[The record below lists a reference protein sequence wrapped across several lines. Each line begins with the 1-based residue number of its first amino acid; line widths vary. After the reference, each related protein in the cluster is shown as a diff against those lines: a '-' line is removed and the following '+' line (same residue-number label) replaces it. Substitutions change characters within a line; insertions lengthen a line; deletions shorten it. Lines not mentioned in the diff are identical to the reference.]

1 MREFHALCFQY
12 DTVVIPQSANE
23 GITDLEAGV
32 ESDLSLQSPLLNL
45 LSSSSHQVILSVETV
60 IMWWRVYQ
68 ACGPGASLDGLCDH
82 YFLLMIHLLWF
93 SHQAVSDSLQPH
105 GLYSSSGSSVQ
116 EDFPRQIFLG
126 LPFSSPGNVPTQG
139 LNPHL
144 LALAGRFFITEPA
157 GKPCD
162 PFRFELFCLY
172 KYDLDFFFFFLQTLE
187 NAVTGT
193 VSYSLLGMS
202 DATLV

>member
-1 MREFHALCFQY
+1 
-12 DTVVIPQSANE
+12 
-23 GITDLEAGV
+23 
-32 ESDLSLQSPLLNL
+32 
-45 LSSSSHQVILSVETV
+45 
-60 IMWWRVYQ
+60 
-68 ACGPGASLDGLCDH
+68 
-82 YFLLMIHLLWF
+82 MIHLLWF

-172 KYDLDFFFFFLQTLE
+172 KYDLDFFFFLQTLE